1 MQYGDNR
8 PKIIRRIIFA
18 VLIVLAV
25 LLQNSAGGL
34 TEIFGARI
42 FIVIPLCVSVAMFER
57 EVAAALFGAFAGVL
71 CDVSGGADGFNAFV
85 LTVLCAVCSLFVSR
99 IMRNNVLSALVLGS
113 ATVALYEIIYIA
125 VRIIAVGNPLRQI
138 FTFYIPSFLLTVLFI
153 PLCYVITKEIYSR
166 HRTVEE

>member
-8 PKIIRRIIFA
+8 PKYIRWIIYA

-34 TEIFGARI
+34 TEISGARI
-42 FIVIPLCVSVAMFER
+42 LIVIPLCVSVAMFER
-57 EVAAALFGAFAGVL
+57 ETTAALFGAFAGVL
-71 CDVSGGADGFNAFV
+71 CDVSGGTDGLNAFI
-85 LTVLCAVCSLFVSR
+85 LAVLCAVCSLFVSR

-113 ATVALYEIIYIA
+113 ATVAVYEI
-125 VRIIAVGNPLRQI
+125 VCIAVGVFVAGNPIRRI
-138 FTFYIPSFLLTVLFI
+138 FAFYIPSFLLTVLLI
-153 PLCYVITKEIYSR
+153 PLCYVITRKIYFR